1 MHRAMRAWQWS
12 RSSVAKMWQEAHPKI
27 KVASLLKKV
36 NPQQSDGLIPTLA
49 FLLGAVAFGLWQQS
63 FAAALFAG
71 VALFLLAGI
80 YHKTGRMLAV
90 VRQPQYG
97 RHFADISARA
107 FAEQTSENSG
117 ALNQAIGCLKPWL
130 ANEVSLTEE
139 NAKEC
144 CAVLLDSVARKARSA
159 SNNF

>member
-1 MHRAMRAWQWS
+1 MHCAKQANQWL
-12 RSSVAKMWQEAHPKI
+12 RSSVAQMWQQAHPKI
-27 KVASLLKKV
+27 KVASLLKNV
-36 NPQQSDGLIPTLA
+36 NPQKSNGMISTLA

-80 YHKTGRMLAV
+80 YHKTERMLAV
-90 VRQPQYG
+90 LRRLEYG
-97 RHFADISARA
+97 PHFADISARA
-107 FAEQTSENSG
+107 FAEQTTQNSG
-117 ALNQAIGCLKPWL
+117 ALNQAIGCLKLWL

-144 CAVLLDSVARKARSA
+144 CAVLLDSVAGKERSA

>member
-1 MHRAMRAWQWS
+1 
-12 RSSVAKMWQEAHPKI
+12 
-27 KVASLLKKV
+27 
-36 NPQQSDGLIPTLA
+36 
-49 FLLGAVAFGLWQQS
+49 LWQQS

-71 VALFLLAGI
+71 VALFLLSGI
-80 YHKTGRMLAV
+80 YHKTELMLAAL
-90 VRQPQYG
+90 RRPEYG
-97 RHFADISARA
+97 PHCAGISARA

-144 CAVLLDSVARKARSA
+144 CGVLLDSVAGKGSA

>member
-1 MHRAMRAWQWS
+1 MHRAKQAWQWL
-12 RSSVAKMWQEAHPKI
+12 RSSMEKMWQEAHPTI

-49 FLLGAVAFGLWQQS
+49 FLPGAVAFGLWQQS

-80 YHKTGRMLAV
+80 YHKTERMLAV
-90 VRQPQYG
+90 LRRPEYG
-97 RHFADISARA
+97 PHLVDISARA
-107 FAEQTSENSG
+107 IAEQTSDSG
-117 ALNQAIGCLKPWL
+117 ALKQAIGCLKPWL
-130 ANEVSLTEE
+130 ASEVSLTEE
-139 NAKEC
+139 NAREC
-144 CAVLLDSVARKARSA
+144 CAVLLDSVAGKARSA